1 MIETNERI
9 DKIVAQ
15 MIVFI
20 ESQGYA
26 IVALH
31 PLNLRMVNKDQVTE
45 AMENAGVYD
54 ITLQEQE
61 QERITNYGTKATA

>member
-1 MIETNERI
+1 MIETDKRI

-61 QERITNYGTKATA
+61 QERITNYGT

>member
-1 MIETNERI
+1 MLETNERI

-31 PLNLRMVNKDQVTE
+31 PFNLRMVNKDQVTE

-61 QERITNYGTKATA
+61 QERITNYGT

>member
-1 MIETNERI
+1 MTENDERV

-26 IVALH
+26 IVAIH
-31 PLNLRMVNKDQVTE
+31 PVNLRSVNKDKVTE
-45 AMENAGVYD
+45 AMENAGTYD
-54 ITLQEQE
+54 IVLQE
-61 QERITNYGTKATA
+61 QERITSYGT

>member
-1 MIETNERI
+1 MLETNERI

-54 ITLQEQE
+54 ITVQEQE
-61 QERITNYGTKATA
+61 QERITNYGT

>member
-1 MIETNERI
+1 MLNNNDEKI

-61 QERITNYGTKATA
+61 QERITNYGT

>member
-1 MIETNERI
+1 MLEHSDKRI

-61 QERITNYGTKATA
+61 QERITNYGT

>member
-1 MIETNERI
+1 MFETDERI

-54 ITLQEQE
+54 ITVQEQE
-61 QERITNYGTKATA
+61 QERITNYGT